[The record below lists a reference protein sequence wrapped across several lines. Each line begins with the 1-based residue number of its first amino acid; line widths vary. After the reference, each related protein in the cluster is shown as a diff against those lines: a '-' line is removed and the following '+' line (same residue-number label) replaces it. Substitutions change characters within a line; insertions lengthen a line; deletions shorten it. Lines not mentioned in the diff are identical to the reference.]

1 MHCRRATNCW
11 ASRSSVCLLCRDNR
25 IVGKAPVFPLL
36 CCRSTNCRA
45 SRSSV
50 CLLCRD
56 KRIVG
61 KAPVLPLLWLQG
73 NEMLGK
79 PFLCLLCR
87 DNRIVGK
94 APVFPLLCCR
104 LTKCWASRSSVCLLC
119 RRQSNCGQG
128 PRVPFALLQVNEML
142 GKPLFD
148 CSKALQRWKEGPP
161 DSSCD

>member
-104 LTKCWASRSSVCLLC
+104 STKCWASRCLIAQRLC
-119 RRQSNCGQG
+119 SGGRKG
-128 PRVPFALLQVNEML
+128 PRIAHAIETGMTVKF
-142 GKPLFD
+142 
-148 CSKALQRWKEGPP
+148 RWWW
-161 DSSCD
+161 